1 MPPTDLKARTG
12 ELTPPGKYP
21 LAASN
26 NSAERLR
33 SIGEGVFILVYIC
46 GHKVT
51 NKAVHMKFENSLA
64 FAQEL
69 DQQDPLASFRS
80 RFHFPTFHNENPV
93 YFTGNSLGLQP
104 KTAATYIQEELNA
117 WANYGVEGHF
127 LAKRPWF
134 SYHENLTNMAAKV
147 VGALPIEVV
156 ITHSLTTNLHLLM
169 VSFYR
174 PSGKRVKILCE
185 EKAFPSDQY
194 ALASQISFH
203 GLPAETLV
211 EVGPRPGEHLIRE
224 EDILQK
230 ISELGD
236 ELALVMIGGVNYYS
250 GQYFD
255 LQKITAAGH
264 AVGAVVGF
272 DLAHAAGNVNLAL
285 HNWNV
290 DFAAWCG
297 YKYLNSSPGGVSGLF
312 VHERHAHNK
321 SLPRFA
327 GWWGHNKEV
336 RFQMEPGFDPIPG
349 AEGWQLSNAPVL
361 GMAAHLASLEIFE
374 EAGMERIAQ
383 KRDQMTAFLAFLIED
398 VSVRNEEKCSFEIIT
413 PTNPNQRGA
422 QLSILA
428 KGQGKQ
434 LFDRLTDLGV
444 IADWREPNVIRI
456 APAPLYNSYQD
467 CFRFAQYLERAIL

>member
-1 MPPTDLKARTG
+1 
-12 ELTPPGKYP
+12 
-21 LAASN
+21 
-26 NSAERLR
+26 
-33 SIGEGVFILVYIC
+33 
-46 GHKVT
+46 
-51 NKAVHMKFENSLA
+51 MKFENSLN

-69 DQQDPLASFRS
+69 DQQDPLAAFRS
-80 RFHFPTFHNENPV
+80 RFHFPTFLNENPV

-117 WANYGVEGHF
+117 WANFGVEGHF

-194 ALASQISFH
+194 ALASQVAFH
-203 GLPAETLV
+203 GLPADTLV

-230 ISELGD
+230 IAELGD
-236 ELALVMIGGVNYYS
+236 ELALVMIGGVNYYT
-250 GQYFD
+250 GQYFN

-264 AVGAVVGF
+264 AVGAIVGF
-272 DLAHAAGNVNLAL
+272 DLAHAAGNVNLEL
-285 HNWNV
+285 HDWNV

-336 RFQMEPGFDPIPG
+336 RFQMESGFDPIPG

-383 KRDQMTAFLAFLIED
+383 KRNQLTAFLAFLIED
-398 VSVRNEEKCSFEIIT
+398 VSERNQERCSFEIIT
-413 PTNPNQRGA
+413 PKNPSERGA

-456 APAPLYNSYQD
+456 APVPLYNSYED
-467 CFRFAQYLERAIL
+467 CFRFAQYLARAIL